1 MKLCCNSSFLAVLL
15 AAHSVQSQTGT
26 DLGGGVVARTDVEY
40 WADLTLDIRD
50 MNDVIGNEGGPDAAL
65 AIYLDG
71 KNSEPQIGTRFKL
84 TELSTKLATNGVDKA
99 TPQYL
104 FHLYGM
110 AERDA
115 NRISD
120 NLSYADNYVRSA
132 ILTGHPYAP
141 TAALVLNVWMYATH
155 ILFQGLETCQKIVE
169 ADNPSQFNLGTAGF
183 DEFIALWI
191 GTGSNPGSSS
201 GDSLY
206 ALAEEAYIQFG
217 GQRDEAET
225 NTRIKSLYQEASSYL
240 SIPNVCTKE
249 HPESPRI
256 LWSIA
261 TQIISQMQLPLIR
274 QLIVA
279 ILEKDAK
286 KTEVFAMAVV
296 PQAAQ
301 CRPSAYKRLR
311 DFLLTE
317 SPRFDRTGV
326 ILRDLQDIYNCF
338 GLTCEDVGIV
348 VDKRGVNIPDCVAAN
363 PRSPMAQYYPTTDVN
378 SVRLCCLHDPSIF
391 YVNLS

>member
-1 MKLCCNSSFLAVLL
+1 MKIWCYTLVAALL
-15 AAHSVQSQTGT
+15 AADSVVRSQDGT
-26 DLGGGVVARTDVEY
+26 DLGGGVVTRTDVEY
-40 WADLTLDIRD
+40 LADLTLDIRD
-50 MNDVIGNEGGPDAAL
+50 MQDIIGKEGSSDAAL

-84 TELSTKLATNGVDKA
+84 TELSTRLASNGVSKA
-99 TPQYL
+99 TPPYL
-104 FHLYGM
+104 FQLYGM

-115 NRISD
+115 SRLSE

-132 ILTGHPYAP
+132 ILVGHEQAP
-141 TAALVLNVWMYATH
+141 TAALVLNVWMFAANV
-155 ILFQGLETCQKIVE
+155 IFLGLDTCQKLVE
-169 ADNPSQFNLGTAGF
+169 ADNPAQFDLGTAGF

-191 GTGSNPGSSS
+191 GTGSNPGSEN

-206 ALAEEAYIQFG
+206 AIAEEAYSLFG
-217 GQRDEAET
+217 GELDESET
-225 NTRIKSLYQEASSYL
+225 NTKIKSLYQEGSSQL
-240 SIPNVCTKE
+240 SIPGVCTKE
-249 HPESPRI
+249 HPDSPRVI
-256 LWSIA
+256 WSIA
-261 TQIISQMQLPLIR
+261 TQMISQMTVPLIR

-311 DFLLTE
+311 DFLLSE
-317 SPRFDRTGV
+317 SPRFEKTKV

-338 GLTCEDVGIV
+338 GLTCEDIGDV
-348 VDKRGVNIPDCVAAN
+348 VDKNGVDFPDCIAAN
-363 PRSPMAQYYPTTDVN
+363 PRSSLAQYNPSTDVH
-378 SVRLCCLHDPSIF
+378 SVSQFLPTNIKHPAFLF
-391 YVNLS
+391 

>member
-1 MKLCCNSSFLAVLL
+1 MKRCSHFSFLVAIL
-15 AAHSVQSQTGT
+15 AAHSVQSQSESQTGT
-26 DLGGGVVARTDVEY
+26 ELGGGVIARTNVEY
-40 WADLTLDIRD
+40 LADLTLDIRD
-50 MNDVIGNEGGPDAAL
+50 MYDVIGNEGGSDAAL

-84 TELSTKLATNGVDKA
+84 TELSTKLASNGVNKA

-115 NRISD
+115 NLLSD
-120 NLSYADNYVRSA
+120 HLSYADTYVRSA
-132 ILTGHPYAP
+132 IMGGHQQAP
-141 TAALVLNVWMYATH
+141 TAALVLNIWMYATH
-155 ILFQGLETCQKIVE
+155 VLFQGLETCQKILE

-206 ALAEEAYIQFG
+206 ALAEEAYVQFG
-217 GQRDEAET
+217 GELDESET
-225 NTRIKSLYQEASSYL
+225 NSQIKSLYQEGSSHL
-240 SIPNVCTKE
+240 SIPDVCTKD

-256 LWSIA
+256 IWSIA
-261 TQIISQMQLPLIR
+261 TQIISHMQVPLIR

-286 KTEVFAMAVV
+286 KTEVFARAVV

-317 SPRFDRTGV
+317 RPRFDKTRV

-338 GLTCEDVGIV
+338 GLTCEDIGKVTDNKG
-348 VDKRGVNIPDCVAAN
+348 VDIPDCVAAN
-363 PRSPMAQYYPTTDVN
+363 PRSPMAQYFPSTDVN
-378 SVRLCCLHDPSIF
+378 SVSF
-391 YVNLS
+391 